1 MLLHGTCDPAFLRVR
16 EEFERNFV
24 ERKEVGACLC
34 VTIDGATVVDL
45 WGGIA
50 DKYSGRPWDRDTL
63 VLLWSCTKG
72 AVALCAHL
80 LHARGRLD
88 YDRPVSH
95 YWSEFA
101 QAGKGTIPVRW
112 ILNHHAGLPAIR
124 TRLKP
129 GELYD
134 WPRITELLAAQEPY
148 WQPGTRQGYHAQTFG
163 HLIGEVIQRISGQ
176 PLGDFFQTEIA
187 LPLEADLYLGLPP
200 QLEDRVALIIRAD
213 PTPKGEALPI
223 SERIAA
229 QDPQSIPAQAFLNS
243 GRRTGARDYDSP
255 EAHQAVLPSGGAIG
269 NARGLARMYMPLA
282 LGGAAAGVHLLDPN
296 TLAEVSAVTSATA
309 IDATLLI
316 PTRFS
321 LGYWK
326 RIDNR
331 AGHPGEQDS
340 LLIPE
345 SAFGH
350 PGMGGSIGFAD
361 PPARLSFGYVMNKQG
376 RGVGLNDRAHRLI
389 EATYECLAAR

>member
-1 MLLHGTCDPAFLRVR
+1 MLIAGHADPAFARVR
-16 EEFERNFV
+16 EEFQRNFI

-34 VTIDGATVVDL
+34 VTIDGQTVIDL

-50 DKYSGRPWDRDTL
+50 DKYTGRPWERDTL

-72 AVALCAHL
+72 AVALSAHL
-80 LHARGRLD
+80 LHARGQLE

-95 YWSEFA
+95 YWPQFA
-101 QAGKGTIPVRW
+101 QAGKSTIPVRW
-112 ILNHHAGLPAIR
+112 ILNHQAGLPAIR

-134 WPRITELLAAQEPY
+134 WSRITGLLAAQEPY

-163 HLIGEVIQRISGQ
+163 HLLGEVIQRIAGQ
-176 PLGDFFQTEIA
+176 SLGDFFRTEIA
-187 LPLEADLYLGLPP
+187 RPLDVDLYLGLPS
-200 QLEDRVALIIRAD
+200 QFEDRVAPIIRAD
-213 PTPKGEALPI
+213 PTPSGEALPI
-223 SERIAA
+223 SERVAA
-229 QDPQSIPAQAFLNS
+229 QEPDSISAQAFLNS
-243 GRRTGARDYDSP
+243 GRRSGARDYDSP
-255 EAHQAVLPSGGAIG
+255 QAHQAVLPSGGAIG
-269 NARGLARMYMPLA
+269 NARALARMYMPLA
-282 LGGAAAGVHLLDPN
+282 QNAAAGVRLLDPH
-296 TLAEVSAVTSATA
+296 TLAEMSAVSSATA
-309 IDATLLI
+309 IDAVLLI

-331 AGHPGEQDS
+331 AGPPGAQDS
-340 LLIPE
+340 VLIPE

-361 PPARLSFGYVMNKQG
+361 AQARLSFGYVMNKQG
-376 RGVGLNDRAHRLI
+376 RGVGLNDRAHSLI
-389 EATYECLAAR
+389 EATYECLTRH